1 MIEDTTWLMV
11 SLDTKAGYGLGIT
24 ISHNN
29 IFYRLYMLVGW
40 KATLVFRLLITG
52 LRLFSPGQN

>member
-1 MIEDTTWLMV
+1 
-11 SLDTKAGYGLGIT
+11 LGIT
-24 ISHNN
+24 IWHNN

-40 KATLVFRLLITG
+40 EATLVFRLLITG